1 MGYTLS
7 RQGQADVQ
15 FEELNDLAA
24 HLIRLGQNMSREVY
38 SITESMDGIKVTG
51 LTTGQVVVWNVEDD
65 EEDEEPYYLEEGT
78 SDTRAAPCEY
88 CGIEYGHYMTLA
100 HHYTLRDRLGLDRC
114 PTEEEMEAP
123 SEEKE
128 EDLKRYREAF
138 DKRQAEWAEEVPRL
152 GRKEILGADQYTEEA
167 LLAAGW
173 IPDEKTGYFIRPQGD
188 E

>member
-7 RQGQADVQ
+7 RTGQSDVQ

-24 HLIRLGQNMSREVY
+24 HLIRLGQSMSREIY

-78 SDTRAAPCEY
+78 SDTRAAPCKD

-100 HHYTLRDRLGLDRC
+100 HHYSLKDKLGRC
-114 PTEEEMEAP
+114 PTGEEME
-123 SEEKE
+123 K
-128 EDLKRYREAF
+128 
-138 DKRQAEWAEEVPRL
+138 
-152 GRKEILGADQYTEEA
+152 
-167 LLAAGW
+167 
-173 IPDEKTGYFIRPQGD
+173 
-188 E
+188 